1 MGGRKGSREKRD
13 PLYGRT
19 EGAWGEVG
27 EQEAGQ
33 MVGHLW
39 ESETDPAADSQKMKE
54 PLSLSLSLALSRC
67 GEATRARVLSLRR
80 YQIEETSRLSSL
92 VTRFDRSHGTKYCV
106 VL

>member
-39 ESETDPAADSQKMKE
+39 EGETDPAADSQKLKE
-54 PLSLSLSLALSRC
+54 PLSLSRSLSLW
-67 GEATRARVLSLRR
+67 
-80 YQIEETSRLSSL
+80 
-92 VTRFDRSHGTKYCV
+92 
-106 VL
+106 